1 MNNYQVADTIIR
13 IKNAA
18 LAKRRKVVL
27 PYSRM
32 NKQIAKL
39 LIQEQFLSGVSEEEA
54 EGRKVLVVA
63 IAYEKRMPLLTDVA
77 IVSKP
82 SLRVYTKAKNL
93 LAKRKLG
100 TGTTIVS
107 TSKGVMTEE
116 QAAKQSLGGE
126 LLFRIW

>member
-18 LAKRRKVVL
+18 AAKRRRVVL

-39 LIQEQFLSGVSEEEA
+39 LVKEKFLAGVSEEEQ
-54 EGRKVLVVA
+54 EGHKVLVAA
-63 IAYEKRMPLLTDVA
+63 IAYEKRMPMLTNVA

-82 SLRVYTKAKNL
+82 SLRVYTKAKSL
-93 LAKRKLG
+93 SAKRKLG

-116 QAAKQSLGGE
+116 EAAKQQIGGE